1 MSTEPLGPK
10 CGPHCGTQHGR
21 TAHCTCAMC
30 HGPTMTFDEIVAG
43 IRPELEARAK
53 VITMTGGRPLRS
65 AP

>member
-1 MSTEPLGPK
+1 
-10 CGPHCGTQHGR
+10 
-21 TAHCTCAMC
+21 MC